1 MSSPFDCCV
10 ECPKRTMICHAECT
24 TYAEARA
31 VDAAQKAQTRRERT
45 AKQDAVNVLV
55 DSRMRF
61 RRKLHI

>member
-1 MSSPFDCCV
+1 MRSPFDCCV
-10 ECPKRTMICHAECT
+10 ACPERTATCHAECK

-31 VDAAQKAQTRRERT
+31 VDAAQKAQTRRERA